1 MLPSPD
7 LAHLPFLFWLMET
20 ARPSVCLQVGLKD
33 YVAFLGLC
41 QSAERLATDS
51 ICLGAPSGADAAD
64 TVALERLQAWN
75 SYADISAVIP
85 LEELQQVGDRIDL
98 LVVLGPIGREE
109 RQLLEVEVLPR
120 MSDGGLIVVLGGH
133 EENPRD
139 EARQWCREL
148 KAKWPSFSSFG
159 SETRLDFFM
168 LGEGHAQALKTLT
181 ALNGDMAGTFGARQ
195 VFRRLG
201 QGLHD
206 QIELQRVRQDLEKA
220 EETLEALR
228 DRIEAQDSEIH
239 NAWQA
244 EGKLAESLKKALD
257 NQEQSLDKLRK
268 AEEIHAVELTSSLK
282 AIDAER
288 AKGEALAKELQA
300 LRGMLAA
307 AKSEIEEHET
317 THTREALEV
326 EKSKNR
332 DLGEELQGLKE
343 ALETVRAEAAEYA
356 AAHADARE
364 ALEVERARGDGLQE
378 DSKLLRNQ
386 VKETERRHGD
396 RIEDLAA
403 LTGHYEQLLQEQQK
417 TGEVRAEEF
426 AEALQAWE
434 RKHGDLFRRMEEKSK
449 QAKASYRLLEQEN
462 LKLSQR
468 FTEKDA
474 KLKQA
479 VRSLADAEKQRYRT
493 DIIRRLLEKQIR
505 MNQIL
510 SRPSWSTQRR
520 QLMAKAAS
528 EAQVISRS
536 SLFDSIWY
544 RSTYPDLKDVAD
556 TKTHYVLQGCF
567 EGRNP
572 SPDFDTIEYCMH
584 HPDALKTDT
593 CPLVHHLQGRD
604 SLSRSD

>member
-1 MLPSPD
+1 M
-7 LAHLPFLFWLMET
+7 
-20 ARPSVCLQVGLKD
+20 
-33 YVAFLGLC
+33 
-41 QSAERLATDS
+41 
-51 ICLGAPSGADAAD
+51 
-64 TVALERLQAWN
+64 
-75 SYADISAVIP
+75 
-85 LEELQQVGDRIDL
+85 
-98 LVVLGPIGREE
+98 
-109 RQLLEVEVLPR
+109 
-120 MSDGGLIVVLGGH
+120 
-133 EENPRD
+133 
-139 EARQWCREL
+139 
-148 KAKWPSFSSFG
+148 
-159 SETRLDFFM
+159 
-168 LGEGHAQALKTLT
+168 
-181 ALNGDMAGTFGARQ
+181 
-195 VFRRLG
+195 
-201 QGLHD
+201 
-206 QIELQRVRQDLEKA
+206 
-220 EETLEALR
+220 
-228 DRIEAQDSEIH
+228 
-239 NAWQA
+239 
-244 EGKLAESLKKALD
+244 
-257 NQEQSLDKLRK
+257 
-268 AEEIHAVELTSSLK
+268 
-282 AIDAER
+282 
-288 AKGEALAKELQA
+288 
-300 LRGMLAA
+300 
-307 AKSEIEEHET
+307 
-317 THTREALEV
+317 
-326 EKSKNR
+326 
-332 DLGEELQGLKE
+332 
-343 ALETVRAEAAEYA
+343 
-356 AAHADARE
+356 
-364 ALEVERARGDGLQE
+364 
-378 DSKLLRNQ
+378 LRNQ

-572 SPDFDTIEYCMH
+572 SPD
-584 HPDALKTDT
+584 
-593 CPLVHHLQGRD
+593 
-604 SLSRSD
+604 